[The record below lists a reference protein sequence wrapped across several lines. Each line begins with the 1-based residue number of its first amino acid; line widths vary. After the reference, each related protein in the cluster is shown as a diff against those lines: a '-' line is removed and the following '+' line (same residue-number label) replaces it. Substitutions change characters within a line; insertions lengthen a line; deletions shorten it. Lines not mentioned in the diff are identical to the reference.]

1 MSPGSITIPLD
12 DKRRQIGAWWQKLQH
27 VIGGAPLLVAGINR
41 LQAQGGEG
49 RLFALAEIVVSIV
62 LLAMFARDVRAAA
75 AAKMGKTE
83 RAEAHE
89 HSGPDWFDV
98 VAGLLLILE
107 AIRSVHPGGKP
118 LYQHALLYTG
128 AVTLLT
134 GLAHGLLTNLSR
146 KRRFIRIDDA
156 GLHVRLSRFR
166 KFDIAS
172 PDLIEMQLHEDA
184 AVLVSES
191 GRHLI
196 PLSRYGNASEIR
208 AALKGWHD
216 GHTLPHAI

>member
-107 AIRSVHPGGKP
+107 AIR
-118 LYQHALLYTG
+118 
-128 AVTLLT
+128 
-134 GLAHGLLTNLSR
+134 
-146 KRRFIRIDDA
+146 
-156 GLHVRLSRFR
+156 
-166 KFDIAS
+166 
-172 PDLIEMQLHEDA
+172 
-184 AVLVSES
+184 
-191 GRHLI
+191 
-196 PLSRYGNASEIR
+196 
-208 AALKGWHD
+208 
-216 GHTLPHAI
+216 

>member
-1 MSPGSITIPLD
+1 MSPHSITIPLD

-41 LQAQGGEG
+41 LEAGGEG
-49 RLFALAEIVVSIV
+49 RLFAIAEIIVSIV
-62 LLAMFARDVRAAA
+62 LLAMFTRELRAAA
-75 AAKMGKTE
+75 AAKLGKAE
-83 RAEAHE
+83 RAKAHE

-98 VAGLLLILE
+98 AAGVLLILE

-134 GLAHGLLTNLSR
+134 GLAHGPLANLSR
-146 KRRFIRIDDA
+146 KRRFIRIDDT

-166 KFDIAS
+166 RFDIAS

-184 AVLVSES
+184 AVLVSDS
-191 GRHLI
+191 GRHVI
-196 PLSRYGNASEIR
+196 PLSRYGNATEIR

-216 GHTLPHAI
+216 GRALPRAI

>member
-1 MSPGSITIPLD
+1 MSPESITIPLD
-12 DKRRQIGAWWQKLQH
+12 DKRRQIGVWWQKLQH

-41 LQAQGGEG
+41 LEAPGGEG
-49 RLFALAEIVVSIV
+49 RLFAIAEIVVSIV
-62 LLAMFARDVRAAA
+62 LLAMFARDLRSAAA
-75 AAKMGKTE
+75 TRMGKSE
-83 RAEAHE
+83 RAEARE

-107 AIRSVHPGGKP
+107 AVRSVHPGGKP

-146 KRRFIRIDDA
+146 RRRFIRIDDA

-208 AALKGWHD
+208 AALKEWHD
-216 GHTLPHAI
+216 GHALPRAI

>member
-1 MSPGSITIPLD
+1 MSPDIITIPLD

-41 LQAQGGEG
+41 LKAPGGEG

-62 LLAMFARDVRAAA
+62 LLAMFARDLRAAA
-75 AAKMGKTE
+75 AAKMGKSE

-98 VAGLLLILE
+98 LAGLLLILE

-128 AVTLLT
+128 LVTLLT
-134 GLAHGLLTNLSR
+134 GLAHGPLTNYSR

-166 KFDIAS
+166 KFDIVS
-172 PDLIEMQLHEDA
+172 PDLVEMQLHEDA
-184 AVLVSES
+184 AVFVSKR
-191 GRHLI
+191 GRHMI

-208 AALKGWHD
+208 AALKEWHD
-216 GHTLPHAI
+216 GRTLPREI